1 MARPPCCRFVGAP
14 PACTYFKPRGV
25 PLCQLEEVVLGL
37 DEVEALRLA
46 DREGLYQEEA
56 AARMGVSRA
65 TFGRIVE
72 SARRKVADALVGGKG
87 LCLQGGVV
95 MRGDRRTFRC
105 SDCRHVWDLPFGT
118 GRPAAC
124 PACGSRSLRRAE
136 ADRGRGGRD
145 GGGPHC
151 CRRGQAEGRVAADPL
166 PKGITRI
173 EEEP

>member
-1 MARPPCCRFVGAP
+1 MARPPCCRFVDEP

-25 PLCQLEEVVLGL
+25 PLCRLEEVVLGL

-46 DREGLYQEEA
+46 DREGLYQEA
-56 AARMGVSRA
+56 AAERMGVSRA

-72 SARRKVADALVGGKG
+72 AARRKVADALVGGKA
-87 LCLQGGVV
+87 LCLEGGVV
-95 MRGDRRTFRC
+95 ARGDRRTFRC

-124 PACGSRSLRRAE
+124 PACGGASLRRA
-136 ADRGRGGRD
+136 AMDRGRARRG
-145 GGGPHC
+145 GGGPHR
-151 CRRGQAEGRVAADPL
+151 CRWGMAGRRPAADPL
-166 PKGITRI
+166 PKGIPRI